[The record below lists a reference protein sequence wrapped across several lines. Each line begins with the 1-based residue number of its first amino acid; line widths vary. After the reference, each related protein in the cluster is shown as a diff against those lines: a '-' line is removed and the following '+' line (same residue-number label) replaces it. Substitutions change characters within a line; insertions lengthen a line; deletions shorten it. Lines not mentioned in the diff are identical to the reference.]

1 MIIKRTSTVKQSN
14 FQQRS
19 APTSNSASDLLWI
32 PSLYFAE
39 GVPYFIVNNISVVML
54 SQMGVSNGQMS
65 LFTSLLY
72 LPWFIKPLWS
82 PFVDIL
88 KQKRWWILSMQML
101 MAVAFGLLAFSIP
114 HPTLEQISSGN
125 TPISLFWLS
134 LILFIVV
141 AFASATHDI
150 AADGYYMLALDKT
163 RQAGY
168 VGFRSVFYRLSNV
181 FCNSLLIYIVGV
193 LENRNVSI
201 PTAWKIIILAMAGLF
216 GILAL
221 YHTFTLPKVEKA
233 ESASATAKEVF
244 REFLRTITTFFKKAH
259 IGLAILFMLLYRLP
273 EAFMLK
279 LAQPFLIGKQETGG
293 LALSLEQY
301 GIIYGLAGVV
311 CLLVGGIVG
320 GIYIAK
326 KGLSRSL
333 WPMALALTVPCIGYV
348 YLSAFHPTNLYL
360 IAVIIGIEQLGYG
373 FGFTAYMLY
382 MMHFADGEFKTSHYA
397 ICTAFMAL
405 SMMLPGFVAGYIQEA
420 LGYTLFFWFVMVCCS
435 ATLVVTYLVRKQLCK
450 EEQ

>member
-1 MIIKRTSTVKQSN
+1 
-14 FQQRS
+14 
-19 APTSNSASDLLWI
+19 
-32 PSLYFAE
+32 
-39 GVPYFIVNNISVVML
+39 
-54 SQMGVSNGQMS
+54 
-65 LFTSLLY
+65 
-72 LPWFIKPLWS
+72 
-82 PFVDIL
+82 
-88 KQKRWWILSMQML
+88 
-101 MAVAFGLLAFSIP
+101 
-114 HPTLEQISSGN
+114 
-125 TPISLFWLS
+125 
-134 LILFIVV
+134 
-141 AFASATHDI
+141 
-150 AADGYYMLALDKT
+150 
-163 RQAGY
+163 
-168 VGFRSVFYRLSNV
+168 
-181 FCNSLLIYIVGV
+181 
-193 LENRNVSI
+193 
-201 PTAWKIIILAMAGLF
+201 
-216 GILAL
+216 
-221 YHTFTLPKVEKA
+221 
-233 ESASATAKEVF
+233 
-244 REFLRTITTFFKKAH
+244 
-259 IGLAILFMLLYRLP
+259 
-273 EAFMLK
+273 
-279 LAQPFLIGKQETGG
+279 
-293 LALSLEQY
+293 LEQY

>member
-1 MIIKRTSTVKQSN
+1 MKISKN
-14 FQQRS
+14 N
-19 APTSNSASDLLWI
+19 ALLWI

-72 LPWFIKPLWS
+72 LPWFIKPLWG

-88 KQKRWWILSMQML
+88 KQKRWWILTMQIT
-101 MAVAFGLLAFSIP
+101 MAIAFGLLAFSIP
-114 HPTLEQISSGN
+114 HPTLEQISEGT

-134 LILFIVV
+134 LLLFIIV

-150 AADGYYMLALDKT
+150 AADGFYMLALSET
-163 RQAGY
+163 EQAGY

-181 FCNSLLIYIVGV
+181 FCNSLLIYVVGL
-193 LENRNVSI
+193 LESNNFAI
-201 PTAWKIIILAMAGLF
+201 PVAWQIIIFSTACLF
-216 GILAL
+216 ALVSL
-221 YHTFTLPKVEKA
+221 YHTFTLPKVETLKQ
-233 ESASATAKEVF
+233 STATAKHILS
-244 REFLRTITTFFKKAH
+244 EFGRTVITFFQKPH
-259 IGLAILFMLLYRLP
+259 IVLAILFMLLYRLP

-279 LAQPFLIGKQETGG
+279 LAQPFLIGKESAGG

-320 GIYIAK
+320 GLYIAK
-326 KGLSRSL
+326 KGLRKSL

-348 YLSAFHPTNLYL
+348 YLSIFHPANLYL
-360 IAVIIGIEQLGYG
+360 IAFIIGIEQLGYG

-382 MMHFADGEFKTSHYA
+382 MMHFSDGEFKTTHYA

-405 SMMLPGFVAGYIQEA
+405 SMMLPGFVAGYIEEA
-420 LGYTLFFWFVMVCCS
+420 LGYTLFFWFVMICCL
-435 ATLVVTYLVRKQLCK
+435 ATLAVTYFVRKQLPK
-450 EEQ
+450 